1 MSCHH
6 VTQKN
11 GLLTP
16 KVGETVETSLWMQM
30 GRQILTRLPEFWNR
44 RGIHYLTISI
54 VLLKKQD
61 WLCSYY
67 SFKTWYVKM
76 LLN

>member
-30 GRQILTRLPEFWNR
+30 GRQILTRLPENS
-44 RGIHYLTISI
+44 GTGEAYII
-54 VLLKKQD
+54 
-61 WLCSYY
+61 
-67 SFKTWYVKM
+67 
-76 LLN
+76 

>member
-1 MSCHH
+1 MYTTISCPH

-30 GRQILTRLPEFWNR
+30 QCQILTTLPENSWT
-44 RGIHYLTISI
+44 GEAYIIWPSI
-54 VLLKKQD
+54 VLLKGAR
-61 WLCSYY
+61 LA
-67 SFKTWYVKM
+67 
-76 LLN
+76 L